1 MAQSEN
7 TPAGPREVLAR
18 YQQASIDKALDAMVD
33 LYAEDALHE
42 FPFSRPDIPSELR
55 GREQIRAF
63 LEASWQNA
71 PLRYDA
77 YRDVVVRDTT
87 DPEVIVVER
96 VAVGFS
102 EATGRDFALPNIVVM
117 TVRDGRIVHFR
128 DYVNILAASEAL
140 GMPLPS

>member
-1 MAQSEN
+1 M
-7 TPAGPREVLAR
+7 AR
-18 YQQASIDKALDAMVD
+18 YQQASIDKELDVMVD
-33 LYAEDALHE
+33 LYAEDAVHE

-55 GREQIRAF
+55 GREAIRAF
-63 LEASWQNA
+63 LEANWKDG

-87 DPEVIVVER
+87 DPGVIVVER

-102 EATGRDFALPNIVVM
+102 NATGRDFALPNIVVM
-117 TVRDGRIVHFR
+117 TVREGRIVHFR

-140 GMPLPS
+140 GLAPPS